1 MIQALKVPKNAWHL
15 YWLDLEEPLP
25 TGRDWFVP
33 TLVVVCGR
41 EGTPVAPP
49 EIMEEL
55 DQARVEAML
64 YRIFE
69 KTPPPDQLLVPQ
81 DEEWE
86 EEDWR
91 TFSEEYKVDIRFQP
105 AERSAPDELRAMTRA
120 FVTHIGRPEKP
131 APSPE
136 EIAHGLVRT
145 GLRLRSQ
152 HKRALHF
159 RLALAKDPECAPAR
173 IELADAEFAAGN
185 WKSCGEAYGDLI
197 RRGAALRADPAIA
210 WWRDPST
217 RPYLRAIYGKAM
229 TEWHLSRFAEAA
241 ADLVDLMKCNPADN
255 QGARFLVPMLHLLA
269 ENPDGA
275 AKFFRWYA
283 KNFPGDFKEPSFLFG
298 WAISSSLEG
307 RESVAREKY
316 IEGILRNIYIAPM
329 LLEVE
334 EPSRQI
340 WLPNDRADAN
350 YASEFVQ
357 SYAVLWDREPGALR
371 ILREVWQE
379 IQPRIREIVK
389 VRDRIL
395 DFQDQHYDPEYKA
408 KWQAL
413 LEEEEKLCTP

>member
-1 MIQALKVPKNAWHL
+1 
-15 YWLDLEEPLP
+15 
-25 TGRDWFVP
+25 
-33 TLVVVCGR
+33 
-41 EGTPVAPP
+41 
-49 EIMEEL
+49 
-55 DQARVEAML
+55 
-64 YRIFE
+64 
-69 KTPPPDQLLVPQ
+69 
-81 DEEWE
+81 
-86 EEDWR
+86 
-91 TFSEEYKVDIRFQP
+91 
-105 AERSAPDELRAMTRA
+105 
-120 FVTHIGRPEKP
+120 
-131 APSPE
+131 
-136 EIAHGLVRT
+136 
-145 GLRLRSQ
+145 
-152 HKRALHF
+152 
-159 RLALAKDPECAPAR
+159 
-173 IELADAEFAAGN
+173 
-185 WKSCGEAYGDLI
+185 
-197 RRGAALRADPAIA
+197 
-210 WWRDPST
+210 
-217 RPYLRAIYGKAM
+217 
-229 TEWHLSRFAEAA
+229 
-241 ADLVDLMKCNPADN
+241 
-255 QGARFLVPMLHLLA
+255 MLHLLA